1 MATKY
6 MLQSELRELNKGF
19 PRIPISTLKKHE
31 LEGQIALLKKKR
43 EELDSVTP
51 PPVKK
56 GPLPKRPIE
65 IEEQEDD
72 EGNIIRMPK
81 APAPRPTKPPPR
93 PPAEDGKRLP
103 GRPPKAKEPKEVA
116 FEESEDRPL
125 KGKSNRV
132 TYCGCNCP
140 SCPHKH

>member
-1 MATKY
+1 MKKE
-6 MLQSELRELNKGF
+6 LQDLLKLTGQRLAL
-19 PRIPISTLKKHE
+19 STMPKNV
-31 LEGQIALLKKKR
+31 LEGHITRIKEEREKLKAMI
-43 EELDSVTP
+43 P
-51 PPVKK
+51 PPGKR
-56 GPLPKRPIE
+56 GPLPKRQIE

-72 EGNIIRMPK
+72 EGNVIRVPK
-81 APAPRPTKPPPR
+81 APAPRQTKPPPR
-93 PPAEDGKRLP
+93 PPAEEGKRLS

-116 FEESEDRPL
+116 FEESEDSPL